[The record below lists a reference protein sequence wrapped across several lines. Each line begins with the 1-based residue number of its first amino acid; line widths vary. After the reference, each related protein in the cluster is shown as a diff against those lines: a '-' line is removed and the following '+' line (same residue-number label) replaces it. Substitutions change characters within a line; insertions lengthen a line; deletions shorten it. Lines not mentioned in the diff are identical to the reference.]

1 MCLSAYLRLDNSEC
15 WKTGSV
21 CKTTFKSLT
30 NTLLGLSLGSLWLW
44 DGYTETSC
52 LSAGIQRDQAWVVC
66 IALLLSSQ
74 AELCLCQLTSLVS
87 PCQAGLCTALGT
99 MPCEKSGQSYPTCVG
114 KGKRAV
120 LWEQAMP
127 YQLASVMKNG
137 PCPDLFTSLNKLKD
151 RFHSKCMKHFVFSKS
166 SILTVLF
173 SSALLATGHHSPL
186 SCLSS
191 SFHQAHHLLTDY
203 VSGCWISL
211 EITQCC
217 FIKER
222 KSICTLNEFSCH
234 HLSALC
240 SEVSLR

>member
-1 MCLSAYLRLDNSEC
+1 
-15 WKTGSV
+15 
-21 CKTTFKSLT
+21 
-30 NTLLGLSLGSLWLW
+30 
-44 DGYTETSC
+44 
-52 LSAGIQRDQAWVVC
+52 
-66 IALLLSSQ
+66 
-74 AELCLCQLTSLVS
+74 
-87 PCQAGLCTALGT
+87 
-99 MPCEKSGQSYPTCVG
+99 MPWEKFGQSYHVCVG
-114 KGKRAV
+114 KGKRAA

-127 YQLASVMKNG
+127 YQLASATKKW
-137 PCPDLFTSLNKLKD
+137 PHPDLFPSLNKLKD
-151 RFHSKCMKHFVFSKS
+151 RFHSKCMKHFVFSKFS
-166 SILTVLF
+166 VLAVLF
-173 SSALLATGHHSPL
+173 SSALLPTKHHNSL

-191 SFHQAHHLLTDY
+191 SFHQSHHLLTDY